1 MGELLFSA
9 FHGEEK
15 LDTET
20 LSGISTG
27 CLPITQES
35 CSSAM
40 PSMTGGGNAE
50 CGTGFVVFSTSWP
63 SCWLLPS
70 LHVLVEQQPLG
81 PDGAR
86 RILFHHAGNS
96 LLMFELVKGGIV
108 MTFSQLFFSSELCKC
123 MSRCSNLR
131 DHQSGTIS
139 TENRGHMMTGRW
151 CLLTPGHLASTFAV
165 L

>member
-20 LSGISTG
+20 LRGISTS
-27 CLPITQES
+27 CFPITQES

-40 PSMTGGGNAE
+40 PSMAGGGNAE
-50 CGTGFVVFSTSWP
+50 SGTHFVVFSTSWL

-81 PDGAR
+81 
-86 RILFHHAGNS
+86 
-96 LLMFELVKGGIV
+96 LMELKG
-108 MTFSQLFFSSELCKC
+108 S
-123 MSRCSNLR
+123 CSTMQETLIT
-131 DHQSGTIS
+131 D
-139 TENRGHMMTGRW
+139 
-151 CLLTPGHLASTFAV
+151 V
-165 L
+165 